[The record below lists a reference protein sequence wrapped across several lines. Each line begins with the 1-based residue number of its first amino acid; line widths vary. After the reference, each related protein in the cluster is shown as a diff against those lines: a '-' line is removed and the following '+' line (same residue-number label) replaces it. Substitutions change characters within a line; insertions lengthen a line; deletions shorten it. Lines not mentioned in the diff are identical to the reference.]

1 MKLELPAPRFA
12 VPGLIAEGLSVLG
25 GKPKL
30 GKSWAALSLAIAISQ
45 GGHAFGSI
53 PVDKGD
59 TLYLALEDT
68 ERRFMERLGL
78 LLNGDPEPDCLN
90 LAFEWPK
97 FNQGGLDFLDSW
109 LNDHPNTRLVII
121 DTLARIRPPRKPK
134 ADIYQEDYDAGV
146 DLKRLADTHRIA
158 ILLIHHL
165 RKGGGRQ
172 DTEDWTES
180 LSGSMGLGGA
190 ADSVLILDR
199 KRGETNAV
207 LKVTGRDI
215 EEQILPLQFDSER
228 AWVTADR
235 TVDTPAVIRRSAAR
249 QEILDVL
256 NASTAPLAPADIARE
271 LGKDANSVRQLVFNM
286 KKVGDLAEIGVSGR
300 YSATDAVSIN
310 DNASNGN
317 GLDLAR
323 GSYSLNNDSDVIALP
338 LSTPLS
344 DVRVGG
350 VAA

>member
-1 MKLELPAPRFA
+1 
-12 VPGLIAEGLSVLG
+12 
-25 GKPKL
+25 
-30 GKSWAALSLAIAISQ
+30 
-45 GGHAFGSI
+45 
-53 PVDKGD
+53 
-59 TLYLALEDT
+59 
-68 ERRFMERLGL
+68 
-78 LLNGDPEPDCLN
+78 
-90 LAFEWPK
+90 
-97 FNQGGLDFLDSW
+97 
-109 LNDHPNTRLVII
+109 
-121 DTLARIRPPRKPK
+121 
-134 ADIYQEDYDAGV
+134 
-146 DLKRLADTHRIA
+146 
-158 ILLIHHL
+158 
-165 RKGGGRQ
+165 
-172 DTEDWTES
+172 
-180 LSGSMGLGGA
+180 
-190 ADSVLILDR
+190 
-199 KRGETNAV
+199 
-207 LKVTGRDI
+207 
-215 EEQILPLQFDSER
+215 
-228 AWVTADR
+228 
-235 TVDTPAVIRRSAAR
+235 VIRRSAAR